1 MSDNS
6 DRWRSAE
13 RRMAT
18 AIAKELKRNRQ
29 HDDALALT
37 FITSLVAAGRLID
50 SAIAA
55 GAIVDMPRLESMA
68 ICHLTAAMRG
78 EPEPGMLAS

>member
-6 DRWRSAE
+6 DRWRAAE

-18 AIAKELKRNRQ
+18 AIAKELRRNRQ
-29 HDDALALT
+29 NDGALALT
-37 FITSLVAAGRLID
+37 FITSLVAAGKLID
-50 SAIAA
+50 SAVQT

-68 ICHLTAAMRG
+68 IRYLTAAMRG
-78 EPEPGMLAS
+78 EAEPGMLAS